1 MEAASMPEFSVQFD
15 LAPFEA
21 LDQLALLARQDY
33 NLGGAGDWFGEFRG
47 GLYGFYARLYGVQR
61 HYLEV
66 HAWLPRA
73 RIPTDTEYHLSSIL
87 FQMDSALE
95 CLIFALNS
103 LGWVVMPAGFRDVT
117 DAKALKRISPL
128 DILGDATKTP
138 PIAPLAGYQTVF
150 PTIQGAWQNEAQLI
164 AQVRDLHDVSKHR
177 RTIFVGGQA
186 RFDPPDGFFEALG
199 LPEDAGRRAPLW
211 PMAEIILKD
220 DPKLPAV
227 HRTPRAVRQGELL
240 EDLVPSFAALI
251 KTTGT
256 AALGD
261 AQVNVPLKENRLRE

>member
-1 MEAASMPEFSVQFD
+1 MPEFSVQFD

-47 GLYGFYARLYGVQR
+47 GLYGFYARLYGVQL
-61 HYLEV
+61 HYSEV

-73 RIPTDTEYHLSSIL
+73 RITAETEYHLASIL

-117 DAKALKRISPL
+117 DTKALKRISPL

-150 PTIQGAWQNEAQLI
+150 PAIQGAWQNEAQLI
-164 AQVRDLHDVSKHR
+164 TQVRDLHDVSKHR
-177 RTIFVGGQA
+177 RTIYVGGQA
-186 RFDPPDGFFEALG
+186 RLDPPDGFFEALK
-199 LPEDAGRRAPLW
+199 LPENVGSRTLFL
-211 PMAEIILKD
+211 PMAEIILKEY
-220 DPKLPAV
+220 PKLPLV
-227 HRTPRAVRQGELL
+227 QRTPKAVRQGELL
-240 EDLVPSFAALI
+240 ENLVPTFATLIKITGMAALS
-251 KTTGT
+251 
-256 AALGD
+256 D
-261 AQVNVPLKENRLRE
+261 AQANVPLKEKRFRR

>member
-1 MEAASMPEFSVQFD
+1 MPGFSVQFD
-15 LAPFEA
+15 LSPFEA

-33 NLGGAGDWFGEFRG
+33 NLGGTGDWFGEFRG

-61 HYLEV
+61 HYSEV

-73 RIPTDTEYHLSSIL
+73 RITAETEYHLASIL

-95 CLIFALNS
+95 CLVFALNS
-103 LGWVVMPAGFRDVT
+103 LGWVVMPAGFRNVT

-138 PIAPLAGYQTVF
+138 LVAPLVGYQTVF
-150 PTIQGAWQNEAQLI
+150 PNIQKVWQSEAQLI

-186 RFDPPDGFFEALG
+186 RLDTPDGFFEALG
-199 LPEDAGRRAPLW
+199 LPENAGSRAPFW

-220 DPKLPAV
+220 DPKLPVV
-227 HRTPRAVRQGELL
+227 HRIPKAVRQGELL
-240 EDLVPSFAALI
+240 EDLVPSFATLI
-251 KTTGT
+251 KITGMV
-256 AALGD
+256 ALGD
-261 AQVNVPLKENRLRE
+261 AQANVPLKEKRFQML